1 MILGKSQNAN
11 IDMLIFRDVRKP
23 PNFHN
28 LRFFEIAIYEN
39 HTDDVSNISNHT
51 NRKVEG
57 AFQCCQPDSS
67 WHFLSDG
74 SLHERRRNI
83 ERRLPLYDRFR
94 YQKRRFRHNFRH
106 TSVEIGRLH
115 PRLKNQPTTDDRR
128 RRQRRR
134 RRRRPPPRRQRRRQ
148 PDDDTVSETDDDD
161 GRPRRRRTTNDDDDD
176 HEDDADNEDDDDN
189 DDVPTTT
196 TPTTPPT
203 TTMNKPTVTT

>member
-1 MILGKSQNAN
+1 
-11 IDMLIFRDVRKP
+11 MLSARLVLAFSVRWEPARTAPQHWKAP
-23 PNFHN
+23 ST
-28 LRFFEIAIYEN
+28 LR
-39 HTDDVSNISNHT
+39 S
-51 NRKVEG
+51 
-57 AFQCCQPDSS
+57 
-67 WHFLSDG
+67 LS
-74 SLHERRRNI
+74 I
-83 ERRLPLYDRFR
+83 P
-94 YQKRRFRHNFRH
+94 KRRFRHNFRH

-203 TTMNKPTVTT
+203 TTMNKPTATTWSFSKRANCYWENVAAQQALSVKCVKQPT

>member
-1 MILGKSQNAN
+1 MHNSKYDFKKSSFTQTWETPKLHIVAICNFIGITKTQTSIFQKITQIQYNKSDKLAELEKGNTHKYIVREHVILGKSQNAN

-94 YQKRRFRHNFRH
+94 YQNVD
-106 TSVEIGRLH
+106 SG
-115 PRLKNQPTTDDRR
+115 TTF
-128 RRQRRR
+128 
-134 RRRRPPPRRQRRRQ
+134 
-148 PDDDTVSETDDDD
+148 
-161 GRPRRRRTTNDDDDD
+161 G
-176 HEDDADNEDDDDN
+176 
-189 DDVPTTT
+189 
-196 TPTTPPT
+196 TPLWKLGGCTPA
-203 TTMNKPTVTT
+203 